1 MVDILER
8 KEIYGYT
15 YSSID
20 EAITKIKMLLNDPK
34 HYIEKALLA
43 LERSKAFT
51 YEKFSERL
59 YKLLDLI

>member
-1 MVDILER
+1 
-8 KEIYGYT
+8 
-15 YSSID
+15 
-20 EAITKIKMLLNDPK
+20 MLLNDPK

-59 YKLLDLI
+59 YKLLDPIVYTILKEGGSNYDYIIYSKM